1 MQFILRETRSNSGG
15 GVFGGFGFGLGFF
28 LFFFIFRL
36 WKLLPY
42 YMLVHKTFCQKHF
55 SWLTLHSETHV

>member
-28 LFFFIFRL
+28 FVFFYFQI
-36 WKLLPY
+36 
-42 YMLVHKTFCQKHF
+42 ME
-55 SWLTLHSETHV
+55 TLAILHVSS

>member
-28 LFFFIFRL
+28 LFFL
-36 WKLLPY
+36 
-42 YMLVHKTFCQKHF
+42 F
-55 SWLTLHSETHV
+55 SDYGNSCHTTC